1 MELEL
6 EQRLVEGGG
15 GCVAVIETE
24 QNVSVYVVLA
34 DNKEV
39 NPVVYHILRQITN
52 LFNSLRFIFISQSCL
67 QDDNLV
73 RGADLCAHVFVVK

>member
-1 MELEL
+1 MNIMRMEVKLK
-6 EQRLVEGGG
+6 QRLVEGGG

-39 NPVVYHILRQITN
+39 NSVVLPHFEANNKPFWFTKNY
-52 LFNSLRFIFISQSCL
+52 ISFTTL
-67 QDDNLV
+67 PP
-73 RGADLCAHVFVVK
+73 R